1 MASGFTDFF
10 ALNGCSSSPQSCAPP
25 PSPILQLVTL
35 LHSFPPV
42 FRHRTPTGLR
52 PREFLP
58 LLEYPTLTGDGIFDD
73 GFDGTQNPVP
83 RSTSPLDRGPWD
95 FSGGGDNKYSAPTIG
110 LTERLSPP
118 SDQAVRIRSGR
129 ATLGFGTGRRVFRH
143 PQIPP
148 YRVSLN
154 L

>member
-1 MASGFTDFF
+1 MASEFTDFF
-10 ALNGCSSSPQSCAPP
+10 ALNSCSSSPQSRAPP
-25 PSPILQLVTL
+25 PSP
-35 LHSFPPV
+35 HSTTFHFASYLSPV
-42 FRHRTPTGLR
+42 FQHRTPTGLR

-58 LLEYPTLTGDGIFDD
+58 LLEYLTLTGDGIFGD

-83 RSTSPLDRGPWD
+83 RSASPLDRGPWD

-110 LTERLSPP
+110 LTERLSLP
-118 SDQAVRIRSGR
+118 SDQAVPIRRGR
-129 ATLGFGTGRRVFRH
+129 ATHGFGTGRRVFRH

>member
-35 LHSFPPV
+35 LHIFPPV

-58 LLEYPTLTGDGIFDD
+58 LLEYLTLTGDSIFDD

-83 RSTSPLDRGPWD
+83 RSTSPPLTGSLGVLLEEGITSTVLQLLGLL
-95 FSGGGDNKYSAPTIG
+95 SGFHFRAIK
-110 LTERLSPP
+110 LSP
-118 SDQAVRIRSGR
+118 SGEEE
-129 ATLGFGTGRRVFRH
+129 LH
-143 PQIPP
+143 W
-148 YRVSLN
+148 
-154 L
+154 